1 MGDPMDALS
10 RWKGFMDQYLIVNIG
25 MLATPLGTSARRG
38 EEQGQIRILKDAW
51 ILVEGDRIAQVG
63 SGTPPLHRARRIN
76 AGGCLVTPGL
86 VDAHTHLIFGGWR
99 QNELGMK
106 LHGVSYLEIL
116 AKGGGI
122 LSTVKATR
130 EASED
135 ELLEKAREALDEMMD
150 LGVTTVE
157 AKSGYG
163 LDLETELKQLRVIR
177 RLNETHPVD
186 LAATFLGAHALPTE
200 FKDDREGYLR
210 FLCEE
215 AIPKVAEEGL
225 AEFCDVFCETGV
237 FSAEESRRI
246 LEAGKRCGLIPK
258 IHADEIDPIGGSQL
272 TKEVGAISAEH
283 LIVCPR
289 EGIAAMAQAG
299 TVACCLPA
307 TSFYL
312 GSTYA
317 PVRDMINAGV
327 PVALASD
334 FNPGSC
340 PSLNLQFVMNLGCL
354 RYKMTPEEVL
364 TAVTLNAA
372 AAIGRA
378 GEIGSV
384 EPGKKADLVFWK
396 AADLDMIF
404 YRMGSNL
411 ADSVMK
417 NGITERGW
425 MHGFFN

>member
-1 MGDPMDALS
+1 MEKL
-10 RWKGFMDQYLIVNIG
+10 LIENIG
-25 MLATPLGTSARRG
+25 MLATPIGTSARRG
-38 EEQGQIRILKDAW
+38 AEQGQIRILRNAW
-51 ILVEGDRIAQVG
+51 LLMEDGLIADLGTGDPPQDITERFDVEG
-63 SGTPPLHRARRIN
+63 S
-76 AGGCLVTPGL
+76 LVTPGL
-86 VDAHTHLIFGGWR
+86 VDSHTHLIFGGWR
-99 QNELGMK
+99 QNELGLK

-116 AKGGGI
+116 AQGGGI

-130 EASED
+130 AAEEE
-135 ELLEKAREALDEMMD
+135 ELFEKAWDALDEMLD

-163 LDLETELKQLRVIR
+163 LDVETELKQLRVIR
-177 RLNETHPVD
+177 DLNEAHPID
-186 LAATFLGAHALPTE
+186 LAATFLGAHALPPE
-200 FKDDREGYLR
+200 YKENRESYLR
-210 FLCEE
+210 LLCDTV
-215 AIPKVAEEGL
+215 IPQVSEKKL

-237 FSAEESRRI
+237 FTAEESKRI

-272 TKEVGAISAEH
+272 TAEVGAISAEH
-283 LIVCPR
+283 LIVCPP
-289 EGIAAMAQAG
+289 EGIEAMAKAG

-317 PVRDMINAGV
+317 PVRDMIQAGV

-372 AAIGRA
+372 AAINRA
-378 GEIGSV
+378 NTIGSL
-384 EPGKKADLVFWK
+384 EPGKKADLVIWD
-396 AADLDMIF
+396 APDLDYIC

-411 ADSVMK
+411 AGTVIK
-417 NGITERGW
+417 NGKVERGW
-425 MHGFFN
+425 LHGVLD

>member
-1 MGDPMDALS
+1 MV
-10 RWKGFMDQYLIVNIG
+10 QYLITNIG

-38 EEQGQIRILKDAW
+38 AEQGRIRILRDAW
-51 ILVEGDRIAQVG
+51 ILVEDGKI
-63 SGTPPLHRARRIN
+63 SGIGTGEPPLLPGRRVD
-76 AGGCLVTPGL
+76 AGGKLVTPGL

-99 QNELGMK
+99 QNELGLK

-116 AKGGGI
+116 ARGGGI
-122 LSTVKATR
+122 LSTVKSTR
-130 EASED
+130 EASEE
-135 ELLEKAREALDEMMD
+135 ELLDKARAALEEMLA

-163 LDLETELKQLRVIR
+163 LDQETELKQLRVIR
-177 RLNETHPVD
+177 RLNETQPVD

-200 FKDDREGYLR
+200 YQNDREAYLQL
-210 FLCEE
+210 LCGTV
-215 AIPKVAEEGL
+215 IPRVAEEGL

-237 FSAEESRRI
+237 FTAEESRRI
-246 LEAGKRCGLIPK
+246 LEAGKRHGLIPK

-283 LIVCPR
+283 LIVCPT
-289 EGIAAMAQAG
+289 EGIAAMAEAG

-317 PVRDMINAGV
+317 PVRDMIRAGV

-364 TAVTLNAA
+364 TAVTLNGA
-372 AAIGRA
+372 AAINRA
-378 GEIGSV
+378 DTIGSL
-384 EPGKKADLVFWK
+384 EPGKQADLVIWD
-396 AADLDMIF
+396 APDLDYIC

-411 ADSVMK
+411 AEIVIKD
-417 NGITERGW
+417 GITERGW
-425 MHGFFN
+425 TRGLFD

>member
-1 MGDPMDALS
+1 MV
-10 RWKGFMDQYLIVNIG
+10 QYLITNIG

-38 EEQGQIRILKDAW
+38 AEQGRIQILRDAW
-51 ILVEGDRIAQVG
+51 ILVEDGKIAGIG
-63 SGTPPLHRARRIN
+63 SGEPPLLPGRRVD
-76 AGGCLVTPGL
+76 AGGKLVTPGL

-99 QNELGMK
+99 QNELGLK

-116 AKGGGI
+116 ARGGGI
-122 LSTVKATR
+122 LSTVKSTR
-130 EASED
+130 EASEE
-135 ELLEKAREALDEMMD
+135 ELYDKARAALEEMLA

-163 LDLETELKQLRVIR
+163 LDQETELKQLRVIR
-177 RLNETHPVD
+177 RLNETQPVD

-200 FKDDREGYLR
+200 YQNDREAYLR
-210 FLCEE
+210 LLCETV
-215 AIPKVAEEGL
+215 IPRVAEEGL

-237 FSAEESRRI
+237 FTAEESRRI
-246 LEAGKRCGLIPK
+246 LEAGKRHGLIPK

-283 LIVCPR
+283 LIVCPT
-289 EGIAAMAQAG
+289 EGIAAMAEAG

-317 PVRDMINAGV
+317 PVRDMIRAEV

-364 TAVTLNAA
+364 TAVTLNGA
-372 AAIGRA
+372 AAINRA
-378 GEIGSV
+378 DSIGSL
-384 EPGKKADLVFWK
+384 EPGKKADLVIWD
-396 AADLDMIF
+396 APDLDYIC

-411 ADSVMK
+411 AEIVIKD
-417 NGITERGW
+417 GITERGW
-425 MHGFFN
+425 TRGLLN